1 MRAAGIGR
9 LVGALMW
16 LGAIGSLTASMS
28 ACSSQPESAQ
38 TAAANQV
45 AMKFDL
51 GQCQQLSP
59 SLFKCPALD
68 KPLCDPGY
76 NKNDVICVK
85 VDQTGVVL
93 QQLQ

>member
-1 MRAAGIGR
+1 MHGTKVRR
-9 LVGALMW
+9 VVGALVWM
-16 LGAIGSLTASMS
+16 GAVASFAVTMS

-51 GQCQQLSP
+51 GQCQQISP

-76 NKNDVICVK
+76 NKSDVICVK